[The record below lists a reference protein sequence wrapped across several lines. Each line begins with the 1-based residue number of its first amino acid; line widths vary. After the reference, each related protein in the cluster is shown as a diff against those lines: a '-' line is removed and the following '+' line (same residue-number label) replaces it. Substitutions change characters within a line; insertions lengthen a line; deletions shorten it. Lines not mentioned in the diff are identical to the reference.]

1 MANDYLSKV
10 PDALSYTINSETAS
24 SLHIFRA
31 QEIDR
36 FNKLLRILKKS
47 LVDLKDAI
55 DGYAVMSLELENMFK
70 NISIKKVPANWESAA
85 YPSLKPLGSWFAD
98 MLERIDFMRDWLVKD
113 QMSSYWVSAFYFPQG
128 FMTAVMQTY
137 ARKEKIPIDEL
148 VFQTKVLRAR
158 AEDITEV
165 PEDGKRLSDSRCEH
179 PRYLPPGMWL
189 GRRSHIACRI

>member
-1 MANDYLSKV
+1 MANDYLTKV
-10 PDALSYTINSETAS
+10 PDGLSFSINPETAS

-36 FNKLLRILKKS
+36 FNKLVKILKKS

-55 DGYAVMSLELENMFK
+55 DGYAVMSLELENMFR
-70 NISIKKVPANWESAA
+70 NISLKKVPANWEASA

-98 MLERIDFMRDWLVKD
+98 MVERIDFMRNWLAND
-113 QMSSYWVSAFYFPQG
+113 QMPSYWVSSFYFPQG

-148 VFQTKVLRAR
+148 VFQTKVLRTGP
-158 AEDITEV
+158 EQITEI
-165 PEDGKRLSDSRCEH
+165 PADGTF
-179 PRYLPPGMWL
+179 
-189 GRRSHIACRI
+189 